1 MREKPSIRH
10 TSDGW
15 TVKIPAYGFNDPV
28 ERSFPTHKA
37 AGEWLAKQLAVSCD
51 SGHTERANQRAD
63 SIAAIPA
70 WEPYHYRYPYR
81 F

>member
-10 TSDGW
+10 SVDGW
-15 TVKIPAYGFNDPV
+15 TARIPGYGFNDPTV
-28 ERSFPTHKA
+28 RSFPTHKA
-37 AGEWLAKQLAVSCD
+37 ASEWLAGQLAVGCD
-51 SGHTERANQRAD
+51 SGHTERASQRTD
-63 SIAAIPA
+63 SISSIPA

>member
-15 TVKIPAYGFNDPV
+15 TARIPGYGFNSPTV
-28 ERSFPTHKA
+28 RSFTTHKA
-37 AGEWLAKQLAVSCD
+37 AADWLAGQLAVSCD
-51 SGHTERANQRAD
+51 SGHTERASQRAD
-63 SIAAIPA
+63 SISPIPA